1 MNIIDYSSVI
11 IPASTIGAAAFALS
25 GYLAATRKEL
35 DLMGIFI
42 VAFLTANGGGVMRD
56 LLIGHP
62 PIILSS
68 MLPFG
73 LTAGVIILAA
83 LFKLQRLD
91 HLEKSWFFVISDGI
105 GVVAVGITGALVGI
119 EENLH
124 VFAVLTLALLTAV
137 GGGIIRDILTDKVP
151 IVFHSGFN
159 GTVVSILTIVLY
171 GLHQV
176 ALLTPLF
183 IILVF
188 AAALILRLIAHWRN
202 WQLPKFPNNDS

>member
-1 MNIIDYSSVI
+1 MNIIDYSSIV
-11 IPASTIGAAAFALS
+11 IPASVIGAAAFALS

-42 VAFLTANGGGVMRD
+42 VAFLTANGGGVLRD
-56 LLIGHP
+56 LLINRP
-62 PIILSS
+62 PIIMHS
-68 MLPFG
+68 MLPFW
-73 LTAGVIILAA
+73 LTASVVIFAA

-91 HLEKSWFFVISDGI
+91 HLEKSWFFVVSDGI

-151 IVFHSGFN
+151 TVLHSGFN
-159 GTVVSILTIVLY
+159 GTVVSILAIILY
-171 GLHQV
+171 ELHQ
-176 ALLTPLF
+176 AAQLTPLS

-202 WQLPKFPNNDS
+202 WQLPKISK